1 MSIYSTSFEKD
12 LKQLILSI
20 QQYIQV
26 EKEKHK
32 FDSISKYRF
41 FQEVVLF
48 NSPPQAKSVE
58 VQEISKTNVYE
69 EHSVQKVLD
78 VDDAVIQAIGF
89 LFGCLRPQ

>member
-32 FDSISKYRF
+32 FDSISKYRSL
-41 FQEVVLF
+41 QEVVYSIVLLKPSQWKF
-48 NSPPQAKSVE
+48 KKFPRQMYTKS
-58 VQEISKTNVYE
+58 
-69 EHSVQKVLD
+69 
-78 VDDAVIQAIGF
+78 IQYKRF
-89 LFGCLRPQ
+89 